1 LTTPLALAGDERILV
16 TGAGGWLGRELLS
29 RLLPSI
35 RPDNLLT
42 VASRDRVL
50 LLDGR
55 RVEIARWT
63 DKDAA
68 AFEPTRVVHLAYLT
82 RDRMASLGRDRYIAE
97 NVELTARVMEM
108 LAWPS
113 VRALVHTSSGAAVT
127 AVSEPYGLLKRAEEL
142 LFRDECSR
150 RGVTCVTCRVWSVTG
165 PHVQEPEKYAF
176 SDLIEQ
182 AQRGADLVVRSS
194 HRVYRRYVD
203 AGELM
208 DVALRLG
215 LAGRSTVFDSGGA
228 YVEVGDLAAQI
239 LDEIGVAGQ
248 RVQREAGS
256 GAEADDVYAADD
268 ATFNELAAE
277 VGVEVSDLS
286 TQIRRTAHGL
296 RRVEA

>member
-1 LTTPLALAGDERILV
+1 LTTPLSLAGDERILV

-35 RPDNLLT
+35 RPENLMT
-42 VASRDRVL
+42 VASRERVL
-50 LLDGR
+50 VLDGR

-68 AFEPTRVVHLAYLT
+68 AFEPTHVVHLAYLT

-97 NVELTARVMEM
+97 NVELTTRVKGM

-113 VRALVHTSSGAAVT
+113 VRALVHTSSGAALT
-127 AVSEPYGLLKRAEEL
+127 AVSEPYGLLKREEEL
-142 LFRDECSR
+142 LFQDECSR
-150 RGVTCVTCRVWSVTG
+150 RGITCVTCRVWSVTG

-182 AQRGADLVVRSS
+182 ALRGEDLVVRSS
-194 HRVYRRYVD
+194 HHVYRRYID
-203 AGELM
+203 AGELL
-208 DVALRLG
+208 DVALRLA
-215 LAGRSTVFDSGGA
+215 LAGRSTVFDSGGT

-239 LDEIGVAGQ
+239 LEAIGEAGQ
-248 RVQREAGS
+248 QVRREEGGA
-256 GAEADDVYAADD
+256 AEADDVYAADD
-268 ATFNELAAE
+268 ATFVQLTAE

-286 TQIRRTAHGL
+286 TQIRRTADGL
-296 RRVEA
+296 RRVDA